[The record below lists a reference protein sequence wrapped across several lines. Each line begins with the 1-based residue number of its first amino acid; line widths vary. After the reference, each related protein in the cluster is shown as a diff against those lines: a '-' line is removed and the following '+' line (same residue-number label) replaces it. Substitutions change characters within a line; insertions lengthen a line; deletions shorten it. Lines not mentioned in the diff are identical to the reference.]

1 MPHGRDSNPSF
12 RDGAISQY
20 NKTET
25 IWEGEMLKYKV
36 EFNVQFV

>member
-1 MPHGRDSNPSF
+1 MVEIRTRVFGMELYRN
-12 RDGAISQY
+12 I